1 MSSSSESDF
10 ENNSFETDESD
21 EFPSENELSDNL
33 REIFSKRLFL
43 SDFLSVQVKSRSML
57 HNGSVGLSSE

>member
-21 EFPSENELSDNL
+21 EFPSESENLTVYGKGFLISCPISSNQRRKKMLDN
-33 REIFSKRLFL
+33 
-43 SDFLSVQVKSRSML
+43 
-57 HNGSVGLSSE
+57 